1 MFILGSCDIGFL
13 DSNMRI
19 EAHNDSYDMQWKNQD
34 FETEVERHDEIS
46 KFEELVEKSAL
57 VN

>member
-1 MFILGSCDIGFL
+1 
-13 DSNMRI
+13 MRI
-19 EAHNDSYDMQWKNQD
+19 EAHNTTYDMELENQD

-46 KFEELVEKSAL
+46 KLEEGIEKSAW